1 MTRSDIVAI
10 MVIIMLNKMGIVVQK
25 VIIFSQIIW
34 WMS

>member
-1 MTRSDIVAI
+1 MTHSDIVAI